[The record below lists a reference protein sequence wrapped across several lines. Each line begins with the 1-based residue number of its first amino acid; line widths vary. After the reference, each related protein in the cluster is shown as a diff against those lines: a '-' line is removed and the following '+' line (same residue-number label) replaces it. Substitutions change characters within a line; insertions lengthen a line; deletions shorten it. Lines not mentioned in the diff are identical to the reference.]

1 MEGPEAIIAFEKDP
15 SSGEIKFKLETEA
28 RNFTKETTTFSM
40 ESKTGKK
47 TFAATYWKPTPPNPV
62 KVTTS
67 GFGDPSSLHRNIS
80 LSFCSFSS
88 NGVLKWF
95 GF

>member
-15 SSGEIKFKLETEA
+15 SSGEIKFNLETEA

-47 TFAATYWKPTPPNPV
+47 TFAATYWKPTLPNPV

-67 GFGDPSSLHRNIS
+67 GIRTPDIQLAERFLSLNNFQNNQQKTVALI
-80 LSFCSFSS
+80 
-88 NGVLKWF
+88 
-95 GF
+95 